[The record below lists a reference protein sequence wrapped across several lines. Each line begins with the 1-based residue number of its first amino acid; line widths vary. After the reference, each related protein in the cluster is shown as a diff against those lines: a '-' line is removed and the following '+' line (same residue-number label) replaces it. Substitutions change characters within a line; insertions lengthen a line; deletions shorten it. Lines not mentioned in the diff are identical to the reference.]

1 MHSLRLCSIAALVA
15 IGSTAWAGQPLNT
28 EDAGVLGRSDCEF
41 ETSLRRQTERAADT
55 ANAMALKVGCGVGW
69 RSQVALGLD
78 AERSGGRTDR
88 SMRLG
93 GKTALNDAGSGQ
105 PAFALAWELA
115 SVRSAGGSHA
125 LEDTTAQAVTS
136 LMLRPA
142 LQLHANL
149 GWTRSRSSGRSST
162 LWALA
167 LERSASERLD
177 LMAEVY
183 ASDRDRSPWIAAGL
197 RWSVVPDKLSID
209 ASAGLQTSGARPR
222 RMTLGLNAGF

>member
-115 SVRSAGGSHA
+115 GARSAGGSHA

-142 LQLHANL
+142 LQLDGRLYLNYSKAVQATWQEDRAANIRKADEVWNTL
-149 GWTRSRSSGRSST
+149 EHTAYAPPGR
-162 LWALA
+162 
-167 LERSASERLD
+167 
-177 LMAEVY
+177 
-183 ASDRDRSPWIAAGL
+183 
-197 RWSVVPDKLSID
+197 
-209 ASAGLQTSGARPR
+209 
-222 RMTLGLNAGF
+222 